1 MVHQKTS
8 LPALFFSLFL
18 SLSSFFLFSFQKLRC
33 LMKVPLIVKYKSSV
47 TGFLCCVFVCNFCL
61 FSLKGDQ
68 ERVRE
73 RETNIGPID
82 DAWGDWVT
90 LCAFA
95 LLIKPRIFLSF
106 PFFFFLL
113 LLCVERVSLSV
124 RENSK
129 FLMLQFNSLDRP
141 EVLFFPL
148 SLSLSLSFFLFFSFF
163 FFLLISIDLLFLFR
177 SEALNLFLSK
187 SMLCV
192 RTARKLLS
200 GSSQVFFLN
209 LFLKYYFARKYFA
222 WSDLDY
228 FLALGSQ
235 LHWTGPANTHAYT
248 HKHTHHTYIHH
259 TTHTQH
265 T

>member
-1 MVHQKTS
+1 MSYEGPSHCQVQILRDWFLVLCFCLQLLFVFIERRPRESERERNKYRTDWRRLGRLGHSLCLRFAHQTPYLS
-8 LPALFFSLFL
+8 LLSFLLFSSSVMCWASISFSSRKLQVPHVAIQLFGPPWSPFL
-18 SLSSFFLFSFQKLRC
+18 SS
-33 LMKVPLIVKYKSSV
+33 
-47 TGFLCCVFVCNFCL
+47 
-61 FSLKGDQ
+61 
-68 ERVRE
+68 
-73 RETNIGPID
+73 
-82 DAWGDWVT
+82 
-90 LCAFA
+90 
-95 LLIKPRIFLSF
+95 
-106 PFFFFLL
+106 
-113 LLCVERVSLSV
+113 
-124 RENSK
+124 
-129 FLMLQFNSLDRP
+129 
-141 EVLFFPL
+141 L
-148 SLSLSLSFFLFFSFF
+148 SLSLSLFLSFFSFF